1 VKLAMLRL
9 QTLGRCRTA
18 VRSFSTTTNWSK
30 FWSNKWIE
38 PEAEEIISRAYA
50 QHQALID
57 HSTPQRPRV
66 THEELETLG
75 APFPSHPSPKIGD
88 KIARNLVHGL
98 TPFTHWFFR
107 DKYNHHAVVLETVAA
122 VPGFVGGMLRH
133 FRSLRRM
140 DRDHGWISTLLEDAE
155 NERMHLLCVRQ
166 RAPPTR
172 SQHLDAS
179 DSTHPN
185 GKGASCFGTRFLCS
199 GLRCDVH
206 YQPGH
211 CAPFCWIPGGGG
223 GVRVHRLSHGP
234 RRWRS
239 SQRVRLIPLAPAAC
253 ISAVTPDAGR
263 RLPSPSVTGVLVSRR
278 PSAMLSSTSERMSVS
293 TAT

>member
-155 NERMHLLCVRQ
+155 NERMHLLTWMQVTQ
-166 RAPPTR
+166 PT
-172 SQHLDAS
+172 
-179 DSTHPN
+179 PME
-185 GKGASCFGTRFLCS
+185 K
-199 GLRCDVH
+199 
-206 YQPGH
+206 
-211 CAPFCWIPGGGG
+211 
-223 GVRVHRLSHGP
+223 
-234 RRWRS
+234 
-239 SQRVRLIPLAPAAC
+239 
-253 ISAVTPDAGR
+253 
-263 RLPSPSVTGVLVSRR
+263 VLVVLAQGFYAVAFGVMYIISPGTAHRFVGYLEEE
-278 PSAMLSSTSERMSVS
+278 AVCAYTGLSSPYTDARC
-293 TAT
+293 